1 MRASEQI
8 TPFDEAALY
17 GATAVAVAV
26 AVLAAG
32 AGAGSARVGWIGA
45 GLACTGVFA
54 NWRTRD
60 GGLARRLTLGAV
72 GAAAA
77 AAFLHGLILWEI
89 EAETSDVY
97 RALGEVGLTMGL
109 RMAVLVVALTFLL
122 VRREM
127 LPFSLV
133 PALAIFGLVGARGA
147 ASVVT
152 PCFAVF
158 LPAALAAVG
167 QAMLLSGMPADGGPR
182 RPHWDLRRWRQ
193 RHWITLGSLV
203 AGIMALAYLL
213 FLPAAAYGT
222 QYSWPLMMSL
232 SSPGFRGPAARAPT
246 SDAGRSYPIGG
257 GPIALRDLPVLA
269 VKGPPTELWRGEVF
283 DLYTG
288 TAWLKDNSR
297 TSAALATGRAID
309 LSHFMFF
316 EPDARLVT
324 HTVRAEEDLPFVFY
338 GPGQIRL
345 VRMQDSIPPSTLD
358 ALRVDKYGCIWASD
372 VALRRGTTYEVVSQ
386 PLSMG
391 RSNRGPTSARTL
403 RSIAGELDETYLRIP
418 LSSRRV
424 ADLARQVAGDADS
437 SYDRLAALIT
447 YLQQNCVYTLDA
459 PAVPLGEDAADYFLF
474 REKRGYCDLFA
485 TALAVMARAVG
496 IPARLAV
503 GYAVGPYDEER
514 GEYIIR
520 ESDAHAWVEVY
531 LSPWGW
537 VGVEATPA
545 GELPATPPLRLTL
558 LRLRFFLRDH
568 PVVGTVLG
576 SASLIALILLVFLA
590 RRGAGR
596 SHRARARRD
605 SHAAVLWA
613 YHQLCRLLRRR
624 GWPRL
629 PSQTPLEFLAALE
642 SAAVESAAVES
653 AAVESAAVAP
663 PPGQRAPLT
672 VGCLQPLRAL
682 THLFL
687 QARYGPGPVAEET
700 AHLAVRRLEQLREA
714 LHGRGKR
721 PSA

>member
-17 GATAVAVAV
+17 GATAVAVAA

-32 AGAGSARVGWIGA
+32 AGAGSARVGLIGA
-45 GLACTGVFA
+45 GLVCTGVFA

-60 GGLARRLTLGAV
+60 WELARRLTLGV
-72 GAAAA
+72 GGAAAA
-77 AAFLHGLILWEI
+77 AAFLRGLILWEI
-89 EAETSDVY
+89 EAEASGIY
-97 RALGEVGLTMGL
+97 RALGDVGLTMGV
-109 RMAVLVVALTFLL
+109 RMAVLAVALSFLL
-122 VRREM
+122 VSREM

-133 PALAIFGLVGARGA
+133 PALAMFGLVGARGA
-147 ASVVT
+147 ELVVT
-152 PCFAVF
+152 SCFAVF
-158 LPAALAAVG
+158 LPAGLAAVG
-167 QAMLLSGMPADGGPR
+167 QAMLLSGMPAGGGPR
-182 RPHWDLRRWRQ
+182 RPHWRLRRWRE

-203 AGIMALAYLL
+203 AGIMVLAYLL
-213 FLPAAAYGT
+213 FLPVVAYGT
-222 QYSWPLMMSL
+222 QYSWPLVMSL
-232 SSPGFRGPAARAPT
+232 SSQGFRGSTARAPT
-246 SDAGRSYPIGG
+246 SDAGRSYPIGR
-257 GPIALRDLPVLA
+257 GPIALRDVPVLA

-316 EPDARLVT
+316 EPGARLVT

-391 RSNRGPTSARTL
+391 RSRGPTSARTL
-403 RSIAGELDETYLRIP
+403 RSMVGELDETYLRIP

-437 SYDRLAALIT
+437 SYNKLAALVT

-459 PAVPLGEDAADYFLF
+459 PAVPHGEDAADYFLF

-520 ESDAHAWVEVY
+520 ESDAHAWVEVH
-531 LSPWGW
+531 LLPWGW
-537 VGVEATPA
+537 VSVDATPA
-545 GELPATPPLRLTL
+545 GELPATPPLRLAL

-568 PVVGTVLG
+568 PAVGTVLG
-576 SASLIALILLVFLA
+576 STSLIALILLVFLA

-596 SHRARARRD
+596 SLRARARRD

-629 PSQTPLEFLAALE
+629 PSQTPLEFLAA
-642 SAAVESAAVES
+642 
-653 AAVESAAVAP
+653 VESAAVAP
-663 PPGQRAPLT
+663 PSGQRARLT

-700 AHLAVRRLEQLREA
+700 AHLALRRLEQVREA
-714 LHGRGKR
+714 LHGRGKHR
-721 PSA
+721 SA